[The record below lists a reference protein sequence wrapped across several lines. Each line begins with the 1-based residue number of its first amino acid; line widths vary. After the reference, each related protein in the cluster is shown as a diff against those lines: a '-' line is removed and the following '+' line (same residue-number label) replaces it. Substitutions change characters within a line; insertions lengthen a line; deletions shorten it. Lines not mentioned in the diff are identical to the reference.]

1 MHKNRI
7 KGGGSPLRGIAL
19 SGAIACLAWFAGRE
33 VPVIGGP
40 VFGILAGILVSLG
53 SRRTAGLTAG
63 AGPGIKFSSKKVLQ
77 AAIILLGFEMNL
89 AQVFATGRDSLAV
102 MVFTI
107 AAAFASAWAL
117 SRVFGLRGRVPVL
130 ISVGTAICG
139 ASAIAA
145 TSSVIGA
152 DDDEVAS
159 SVSTIFL
166 FNVAAVFLF
175 PALGRLVGLSQ
186 HGFGLWAGTAVND
199 TSSVVAAGLAYGED
213 ALSYATVVKLTRTLL
228 IIPIVLAL
236 SVPAFRARVCG
247 DAVVAGATKESAPA
261 LGKIFPWFVLGFL
274 TAALLRTL
282 GVVGAEPAAFLGA
295 AGKFLIVMA
304 MSAIGLGT
312 DLVKIRAAGWKPI
325 LLGMGTW
332 FAVAATSLA
341 VQAVGGYL

>member
-1 MHKNRI
+1 MSA
-7 KGGGSPLRGIAL
+7 G
-19 SGAIACLAWFAGRE
+19 IACLAWIFGHS

-40 VFGILAGILVSLG
+40 VFGILIGILVSSW
-53 SRRTAGLTAG
+53 SRRQAQGQSSLLAG

-102 MVFTI
+102 MAFTI

-117 SRVFGLRGRVPVL
+117 ARLFGLRGRVPVL
-130 ISVGTAICG
+130 VSVGTAICG

-175 PALGRLVGLSQ
+175 PALGRLLGLSQ
-186 HGFGLWAGTAVND
+186 QGFGLWAGTAVND
-199 TSSVVAAGLAYGED
+199 TSSVVATGLAYGAE

-236 SVPAFRARVCG
+236 SVPAIKRRVCG
-247 DAVVAGATKESAPA
+247 EGVRKESAPS

-274 TAALLRTL
+274 AAALLRSL
-282 GVVGAEPAAFLGA
+282 GLVRADIAGILGM

-312 DLVKIRAAGWKPI
+312 DLEKIRTAGWKPI
-325 LLGMGTW
+325 LLGLGTW

-341 VQAVGGYL
+341 VQAAQGSV